1 MSLNDPIA
9 DLLTRVRNGQMAKL
23 RYVDVLFS
31 NMAVNILNVLQEQG
45 FVQNHQVNENDR
57 LIRVNLKYTEN
68 RIPVIQGIKRASTP
82 GVRRYVG
89 SKKIPYVFRGL
100 GISILTTSKGVM
112 TGHHAKKQN
121 IGGEILCYVW

>member
-23 RYVDVLFS
+23 RFVDVLFS
-31 NMAVNILNVLQEQG
+31 KMALNILEVLKEQG
-45 FVQNHQVNENDR
+45 FVHSFGENEDR
-57 LIRVNLKYTEN
+57 RTIRVNLKYTEN
-68 RIPVIQGIKRASTP
+68 REPVIQGIKRASTP

-112 TGHHAKKQN
+112 TGHQAKKQN

>member
-31 NMAVNILNVLQEQG
+31 KLAENILSVLKQQG
-45 FVQNHQVNENDR
+45 FVHSYNASEDGR
-57 LIRVNLKYTEN
+57 LIRVNLKYTED
-68 RIPVIQGIKRASTP
+68 RTPVIQGIKRASTP

-112 TGHHAKKQN
+112 TGHQAKKQN

>member
-1 MSLNDPIA
+1 MSLNDPVA

-23 RYVDVLFS
+23 RYVDALFS
-31 NMAVNILNVLQEQG
+31 KLALNILKVLQEQG
-45 FVQNHQVNENDR
+45 FIQSFSSNEEER
-57 LIRVNLKYTEN
+57 TIRVDLKYTDS
-68 RIPVIQGIKRASTP
+68 RKPVIQGIKRASTP

-89 SKKIPYVFRGL
+89 SGNIPYVLRGL

-112 TGHHAKKQN
+112 TGHQAKKQN